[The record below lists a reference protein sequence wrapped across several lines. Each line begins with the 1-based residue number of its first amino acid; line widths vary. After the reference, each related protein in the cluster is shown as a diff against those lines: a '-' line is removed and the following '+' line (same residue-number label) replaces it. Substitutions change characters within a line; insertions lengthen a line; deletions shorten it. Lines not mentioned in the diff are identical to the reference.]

1 MVNKIDLALA
11 LLIVVQLVLTIF
23 VWTLNPIIVSHQ
35 VLAAGYIASTLIIL
49 AIIVYVY
56 YRGEDYDQ
64 EWVAMGIAMVA
75 LILLLTYLKGGVV

>member
-23 VWTLNPIIVSHQ
+23 VWTLNQIIVSHQ
-35 VLAAGYIASTLIIL
+35 FLASGYIASTLIIL

>member
-1 MVNKIDLALA
+1 LVNKIDLALA